1 MITPE
6 KIKEI
11 AEQPRGA
18 YELVLGELQAIYD
31 AAEKAPFELIC
42 YAYAYGFYRGQKARK
57 GHRNGKA
64 S

>member
-6 KIKEI
+6 KIKEL

-18 YELVLGELQAIYD
+18 YELVLGEIQSIYT
-31 AAEKAPFELIC
+31 AANKSPFELIC
-42 YAYAYGFYRGQKARK
+42 YAYAYGFHRGQQARK
-57 GHRNGKA
+57 GQRHGKA